1 MHHNWESHATIHD
14 GHPAAAASNAA
25 AAAKEAAERRNLPP
39 APPPLVKAALL
50 APLDAQTAVK
60 PAAAMSNP
68 TLPVAQPGGQVSLGG
83 VMAGQLSAQPAMVS
97 VPPLAQQAPV
107 SNPEAASSEPPKEP
121 FELKEKMDIT
131 GLDYPCNGF
140 QDQCQ
145 EFVQGKSQAMAK
157 CASDPHC
164 GGFVI
169 SRTPDST
176 GQVSVWY
183 KASPLNLNALRA
195 NDNTD
200 AAFTTEEGKTY
211 TGPLQLEPVYSAPG
225 GGGPMGGRF
234 EPHSQSK
241 TLEDPAWLVAQQEA
255 ATSPPVSNGA
265 LHGAPVNGAAGDAT
279 DHVHPE
285 HEEVHPVIDPVTG
298 LGSLP
303 PNKQPP
309 DMHGPSERVV
319 PPVQCRTEAQTMPV
333 SGLGKI
339 DPIHVICGETMSC
352 LGEGVVPCD
361 VPCEWALKG
370 SGKPW
375 ENQADAVVSGVL
387 GGSTGV
393 LEPGGNKVIWSM
405 EGQCHYPRLRTA
417 EKEVNSTMLLSAMLM
432 QFTSPVPMPYFSW
445 VEYDLQ
451 DAMPGYDLRQK
462 AVVFVAKNC
471 NSLNGREAFV
481 RSMIKFGVQVDSIS
495 SCLNNAEW
503 PDDVPRNHKHG
514 VLQRYLFY
522 FAAENCCEDDY
533 VSEKVYHG
541 LAAGAVPIYLG
552 APNIDTFVPKDSI
565 LVAPQQSAG
574 EEAMKKFADKI
585 LKIANSKEE
594 WQKMV
599 AWRNKPL
606 EEWFKKKFSFT
617 CVHSSCRLC
626 RYVYARKHKLPWNHE
641 LQRVEWPEH
650 PADFDAKATFK

>member
-1 MHHNWESHATIHD
+1 
-14 GHPAAAASNAA
+14 
-25 AAAKEAAERRNLPP
+25 
-39 APPPLVKAALL
+39 
-50 APLDAQTAVK
+50 
-60 PAAAMSNP
+60 
-68 TLPVAQPGGQVSLGG
+68 
-83 VMAGQLSAQPAMVS
+83 
-97 VPPLAQQAPV
+97 
-107 SNPEAASSEPPKEP
+107 
-121 FELKEKMDIT
+121 
-131 GLDYPCNGF
+131 
-140 QDQCQ
+140 
-145 EFVQGKSQAMAK
+145 
-157 CASDPHC
+157 
-164 GGFVI
+164 
-169 SRTPDST
+169 
-176 GQVSVWY
+176 
-183 KASPLNLNALRA
+183 
-195 NDNTD
+195 
-200 AAFTTEEGKTY
+200 
-211 TGPLQLEPVYSAPG
+211 
-225 GGGPMGGRF
+225 
-234 EPHSQSK
+234 
-241 TLEDPAWLVAQQEA
+241 
-255 ATSPPVSNGA
+255 
-265 LHGAPVNGAAGDAT
+265 
-279 DHVHPE
+279 
-285 HEEVHPVIDPVTG
+285 
-298 LGSLP
+298 
-303 PNKQPP
+303 
-309 DMHGPSERVV
+309 
-319 PPVQCRTEAQTMPV
+319 
-333 SGLGKI
+333 
-339 DPIHVICGETMSC
+339 
-352 LGEGVVPCD
+352 
-361 VPCEWALKG
+361 
-370 SGKPW
+370 
-375 ENQADAVVSGVL
+375 
-387 GGSTGV
+387 
-393 LEPGGNKVIWSM
+393 
-405 EGQCHYPRLRTA
+405 
-417 EKEVNSTMLLSAMLM
+417 
-432 QFTSPVPMPYFSW
+432 VPMPYFSW